1 MEEEKNNEQKQDQQ
15 IESKLKD
22 MGREVAKNAKK
33 KVKVIAMNVI
43 SSVSLLAF
51 KISLIVVVVILV
63 GGIIEWIQEKF
74 SSEEAAKIMYETMQI
89 EDVAELV
96 QIKKDD
102 DGNGYHLE
110 FIDGIDEKIKSAVK
124 EIGKKCEALNDVELV
139 KKFIRAEVATKFP
152 NLGGKGETIR
162 VNNSSDNLNGFL
174 FIGDSITEGLELSGY
189 INGEGCIF
197 KGVSS
202 SHPSQWLNNVAV
214 NGKTTYSSLPQNSDS
229 IKGIC
234 IMLGT
239 NGANDNASV
248 NSEYNSM
255 EKLLKKLH
263 EKYPNKIIYVQK
275 ILPMESHQDSV
286 NEYNKKLE
294 DFCNSNDYTIF
305 IDATNNVEL
314 SNDGIHPNNN
324 GYKKLSDNIYEQVSN
339 NSKKN
344 EEENSDEKNDNEI
357 EENKEFQ
364 GSINIKRIMPNKNIG
379 EIKDNAGKKEIN
391 LKYVDY
397 NTFKNYV
404 DNNNEE
410 ALNVFTLSG
419 DMKELI
425 TATWSYDGSVHI
437 IQNSNMA
444 YRDVTA
450 QFTMPF
456 EYPMIFQITGK
467 EKDFSKKLAD
477 LAIGSSID
485 ISVIDNIQTTKTVTT
500 TTIYSDE
507 SGENSVISGPTS
519 VTSITENVST
529 NVQPTNINSWW
540 TKRNVKVEF
549 YDNVS
554 QDSPNGVTNTEFIQ
568 GDDGQV
574 IHKTTVEETQNTV
587 YSNDVQITSNE
598 FESNHEGFVRIYKN
612 SKSAKGNIQKSWLF
626 DFLKN
631 NEKTSNMVELTKY
644 LFYMAT
650 EKNYG
655 VTKFEKLDLLSSLD
669 NVIDFTNR
677 REWDRR

>member
-1 MEEEKNNEQKQDQQ
+1 MS
-15 IESKLKD
+15 IWTVILII
-22 MGREVAKNAKK
+22 A
-33 KVKVIAMNVI
+33 VIAAIILGVLYFVGRKMQAKQEDQRAQLDQMAQTVNMLVI
-43 SSVSLLAF
+43 
-51 KISLIVVVVILV
+51 
-63 GGIIEWIQEKF
+63 
-74 SSEEAAKIMYETMQI
+74 
-89 EDVAELV
+89 D
-96 QIKKDD
+96 
-102 DGNGYHLE
+102 
-110 FIDGIDEKIKSAVK
+110 SA
-124 EIGKKCEALNDVELV
+124 
-139 KKFIRAEVATKFP
+139 
-152 NLGGKGETIR
+152 
-162 VNNSSDNLNGFL
+162 
-174 FIGDSITEGLELSGY
+174 
-189 INGEGCIF
+189 
-197 KGVSS
+197 
-202 SHPSQWLNNVAV
+202 
-214 NGKTTYSSLPQNSDS
+214 
-229 IKGIC
+229 
-234 IMLGT
+234 GT
-239 NGANDNASV
+239 QV
-248 NSEYNSM
+248 
-255 EKLLKKLH
+255 
-263 EKYPNKIIYVQK
+263 
-275 ILPMESHQDSV
+275 
-286 NEYNKKLE
+286 
-294 DFCNSNDYTIF
+294 
-305 IDATNNVEL
+305 TNNVEL

-650 EKNYG
+650 EKDYG